1 MGGNIIGIGIG
12 LAGLGVAVGIGLI
25 GASALQSMS
34 RQPELFGKLQ
44 TVMLIAIAFV
54 ELVFLLSVFVLPFIV
69 K

>member
-1 MGGNIIGIGIG
+1 MSGNVIGLGIGI
-12 LAGLGVAVGIGLI
+12 AGLGVAIGIGLI

-34 RQPELFGKLQ
+34 RQPELFGRLQ

-54 ELVFLLSVFVLPFIV
+54 ELVFLLSAFVLPFLV